1 MYKKGAKPDC
11 GYFITGT
18 DTGSGKTWIALGL
31 MAALQAQGRVVAGMK
46 PVASG
51 CELTGRGLR
60 NKDACLLLAQA
71 SQRQDYALV
80 NPYAFLPP
88 IAPHIAAEKDGVT
101 IEVTHINKAFQ
112 RLQSGVDCTVVEGVG
127 GWRVPLNEKQT
138 LADLVR
144 TLDLPVILV
153 VGLQLGCI
161 NHTLLSAE
169 AIQGDGIRLCG
180 WVANQIDPGYENT
193 EATVK
198 ILTQKLPA
206 PLLGQVPHLDR
217 MDVSFIASCLR
228 LQAIVSHQQ
237 DTSTG

>member
-1 MYKKGAKPDC
+1 MYKQDAKPDR

-51 CELTGRGLR
+51 CEITDKGLR

-88 IAPHIAAEKDGVT
+88 IAPHIAAEMDGIT
-101 IEVTHINKAFQ
+101 IEVKHIHEAFQ
-112 RLQSGVDCTVVEGVG
+112 RLQAGVDCTVVEGVG
-127 GWRVPLNEKQT
+127 GWRVPLNAKQT

-153 VGLQLGCI
+153 AGLQLGCI

-169 AIQGDGIRLCG
+169 VIQGDGVRLCG

-193 EATVK
+193 EATVQTLSEK
-198 ILTQKLPA
+198 IPA

-217 MDVSFIASCLR
+217 MDVSFIASCLHM
-228 LQAIVSHQQ
+228 QAVVTHQQ
-237 DTSTG
+237 DTQTG